1 MRNTIQLLPAALAP
15 KVRTLA
21 LIFLLAQNLRTLA
34 LKSPACARGSRKPCT
49 LTLEHPNLLK
59 SYPNP
64 CTLALKRPNLLKS
77 YPNPCTLGQNLC
89 TLALKSP
96 AYPTLPCLRSR
107 VHGFYPA
114 VPFFTLLKA
123 ESTWFLPH
131 LTLLYQNAQN
141 PSKSAHWLHTGCTL
155 AGPKQPNLDCRGS

>member
-1 MRNTIQLLPAALAP
+1 MVKFGVAWGGGLSPT
-15 KVRTLA
+15 VRTLA
-21 LIFLLAQNLRTLA
+21 LIFLLAKNLRTLA

-96 AYPTLPCLRSR
+96 AYPTLPCLRPR

-114 VPFFTLLKA
+114 LPFFTLLKA

-131 LTLLYQNAQN
+131 LTLLY
-141 PSKSAHWLHTGCTL
+141 L
-155 AGPKQPNLDCRGS
+155 ALPRFRPRVHGFYYIQAPPK